1 MISEDADETSEIS
14 KPASS
19 IFEND
24 FSEMIVKIFS
34 TVFLLVSSFCEVLD
48 LEDLR
53 RLQLIA
59 LIALTVSLEERFNA
73 PNFARV
79 AWRISGYRSPMFS
92 LSSRLFSKM
101 ACRAASTTADI

>member
-34 TVFLLVSSFCEVLD
+34 TVFLLVS
-48 LEDLR
+48 
-53 RLQLIA
+53 
-59 LIALTVSLEERFNA
+59 
-73 PNFARV
+73 
-79 AWRISGYRSPMFS
+79 
-92 LSSRLFSKM
+92 
-101 ACRAASTTADI
+101 